1 MDVAAKFGVKYI
13 VQAGGS
19 VQDGAVLDCA
29 RGHGMAMAMNGI
41 RLFHH

>member
-1 MDVAAKFGVKYI
+1 
-13 VQAGGS
+13 
-19 VQDGAVLDCA
+19 VQDEAVLACA